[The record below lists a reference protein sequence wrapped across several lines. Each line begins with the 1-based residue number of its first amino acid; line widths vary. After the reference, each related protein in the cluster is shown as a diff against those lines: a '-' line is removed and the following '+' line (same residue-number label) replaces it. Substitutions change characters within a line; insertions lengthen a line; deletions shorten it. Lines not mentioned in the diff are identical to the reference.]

1 MFHGP
6 TFVLAARRSKAVF
19 LRRGNSYGL
28 PRLTLHGLRHTSA
41 TPALERKIRP
51 MVAPERFGH
60 STISITLGMYS
71 HVSPTLHDDSAEPI
85 AQLVL

>member
-1 MFHGP
+1 
-6 TFVLAARRSKAVF
+6 
-19 LRRGNSYGL
+19 
-28 PRLTLHGLRHTSA
+28 
-41 TPALERKIRP
+41 

-71 HVSPTLHDDSAEPI
+71 HLSPTLHDGAEPI